1 MPYTH
6 CSGTFSAAAAT
17 MKYVH
22 RRIME
27 LSCLGFSI
35 WWKQVLISGRHFTHL
50 CRALGYGSEW
60 ASLPS
65 ALSKCPCG
73 VGNTA
78 ATSVPVS
85 CPHREVA
92 AWCLPPTAHLP
103 ALPRVA
109 FVSFSSQHAVSH
121 SESPLLGRLWFVP
134 WPQDLQDLLWVGSRR
149 WEWGKTPSPSPQ
161 WGLPSHGSCCLL
173 AHSWEPS
180 KPLVNPSKDRQQ
192 KPKGLSHLYGWSLL
206 VPYPRGRE
214 KVSSSKCPD
223 KFCFASLVLSQTWQ
237 EQHLLNVWA

>member
-78 ATSVPVS
+78 VTSVPVS
-85 CPHREVA
+85 CPTGRWLLGVCHPQHI
-92 AWCLPPTAHLP
+92 CLPFPEWHL
-103 ALPRVA
+103 LA
-109 FVSFSSQHAVSH
+109 FPLSMQCLTVSH
-121 SESPLLGRLWFVP
+121 LS
-134 WPQDLQDLLWVGSRR
+134 
-149 WEWGKTPSPSPQ
+149 WGGC
-161 WGLPSHGSCCLL
+161 GL
-173 AHSWEPS
+173 
-180 KPLVNPSKDRQQ
+180 
-192 KPKGLSHLYGWSLL
+192 
-206 VPYPRGRE
+206 
-214 KVSSSKCPD
+214 CPD
-223 KFCFASLVLSQTWQ
+223 LRTSRICSGWDQDAGS
-237 EQHLLNVWA
+237 EERPHHLLHSGGFLHMVHAAY